1 MDSLQFRF
9 SVRLHAPRK
18 SPIDGTQGSVLSGSD
33 SEREEKNGRR
43 LNHGPRLHRQMRTRA
58 RTRPHARA
66 HADTRS
72 QCARTCQTASGAKQ
86 KENAKAKKAGE
97 KILRVPT
104 EVTNQR
110 AVQCLE
116 SSGRE
121 QPRGRGRQST

>member
-1 MDSLQFRF
+1 MDSLQFPF

-18 SPIDGTQGSVLSGSD
+18 SPIDGTQGVVLSGSD

-43 LNHGPRLHRQMRTRA
+43 LNHGCTDKRA
-58 RTRPHARA
+58 RAHARARPHARA

-72 QCARTCQTASGAKQ
+72 QCARTCQTTSGAKQ

-104 EVTNQR
+104 EVPN
-110 AVQCLE
+110 VQCSALSPLGW
-116 SSGRE
+116 SSQEGEAVRAH
-121 QPRGRGRQST
+121 